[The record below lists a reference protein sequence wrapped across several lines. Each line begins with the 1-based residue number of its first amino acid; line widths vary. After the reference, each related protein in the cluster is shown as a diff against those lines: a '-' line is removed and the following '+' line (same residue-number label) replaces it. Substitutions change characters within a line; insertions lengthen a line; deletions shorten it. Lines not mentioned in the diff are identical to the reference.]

1 MEDILVA
8 EGVRQSFPTA
18 SELVQ
23 KPASGDTSG
32 AVLNGEFVA
41 LNHINIRIPEGKLT
55 ILRGRSGSGKTT
67 LMNILSALDYPKAG
81 TVCFEGK
88 NLEKMT
94 EAERE
99 VFRKINVGFVFQS
112 VALIPMMTAYENVE
126 FVLRLAKYKGNWR
139 GRAEE
144 CLRLVGL
151 GQRMHHMPQE
161 LSGGE
166 QQRVAIARAIAHKPK
181 IIFADE
187 PTAELD
193 TATGLQVMKI
203 FKELIAKEG
212 VTIVMTTH
220 DMGLLEIADCIYHLE
235 DGEIIDD
242 EE

>member
-1 MEDILVA
+1 MENIIVT
-8 EGVRQSFPTA
+8 ESVKQSFP
-18 SELVQ
+18 V
-23 KPASGDTSG
+23 ASG
-32 AVLNGEFVA
+32 GEFVA
-41 LNHINIRIPEGKLT
+41 LRDISIQIPEGKLT

-81 TVCFEGK
+81 EVVFDGK
-88 NLEKMT
+88 NLEKMSET
-94 EAERE
+94 QRE
-99 VFRKINVGFVFQS
+99 EFRKNNVGFVFQS
-112 VALIPMMTAYENVE
+112 VALIPMMTAFENVE
-126 FVLRLAKYKGNWR
+126 FLLRLAKYPGNKR
-139 GRAEE
+139 KRAEE
-144 CLRLVGL
+144 CLKLVGL

-166 QQRVAIARAIAHKPK
+166 QQRVAIARAIAHKPR

-203 FKELIAKEG
+203 FRELIQKEG

-235 DGEIIDD
+235 DGEIIN